1 MSKLMKKY
9 LVLII
14 ITFALFSNYAFSQDN
29 VEKGKNA
36 VKKGDYLTALN
47 LLQNAVKTNKSYDA
61 NCYYGIALLKTGS
74 LDDAEKYLK
83 IALKDD
89 DEGIDAMRSLG
100 ELYTIRK
107 KYSDADDIFKKALK
121 VEPESISVMLSR
133 AANYSAEGKIDRAI
147 EVLTLATTVSKE
159 NPSVYVGLGEAYY
172 IRGSFKLSQSYYDKA
187 VKLNPNLASAY
198 FGLGKVYFKMKKYNE
213 SLVSFNTA
221 IAKDANFAE
230 AYLEKGK
237 ILYFGDKYAEAAESF
252 KKYSQLKPGSQEGN
266 SYYAKTLYAEGKYD
280 DALNILNEVLK
291 VDPKSITGN
300 LYTAYIY
307 AEKEQTDSLAQI
319 EQYQKAVEYF
329 SKVPIKEFE
338 VEDLVKYAKVVVLLK
353 NFTDAYPLFEKA
365 IKLDSSD
372 YRIYYEY
379 GKTYFKAENY
389 ENAIALLS
397 KAIEFG
403 MNKERSVYL
412 FKGFSNFYLKK
423 YEHSLADFQEAVR
436 LDDKYVLSYSWMAK
450 CYFVLGNNDEAIKT
464 YEKILIIDPEN
475 AEAKDRLS
483 RIKPN
488 NNK

>member
-1 MSKLMKKY
+1 MKKY

-14 ITFALFSNYAFSQDN
+14 ITLALYSNYAFSQDN
-29 VEKGKNA
+29 VEKGKST

-47 LLQNAVKTNKSYDA
+47 LLQNVVKTNKGYDA

-74 LDDAEKYLK
+74 LDDAEKYLN

-107 KYSDADDIFKKALK
+107 KYSDADDVFKKALK
-121 VEPESISVMLSR
+121 IEPESISVMLSR
-133 AANYSAEGKIDRAI
+133 AANYSADGKIDKAI

-230 AYLEKGK
+230 SYLEKGK

-307 AEKEQTDSLAQI
+307 AEKEQTDSLAQV

-338 VEDLVKYAKVVVLLK
+338 VEDLVKYAKVEVLLR
-353 NFTDAYPLFEKA
+353 NFTDAYPLFDKA
-365 IKLDSSD
+365 IKLDSADS
-372 YRIYYEY
+372 RIYYEY
-379 GKTYFKAENY
+379 GKTYFKDENY
-389 ENAIALLS
+389 ENAIVFLS

-423 YEHSLADFQEAVR
+423 YEQSLADFQEAVR

-464 YEKILIIDPEN
+464 YEKILTIDPEN

>member
-1 MSKLMKKY
+1 MNKLMKKL

-14 ITFALFSNYAFSQDN
+14 IIFAFYSGNAFSQDN
-29 VEKGKNA
+29 TEKGINA

-47 LLQNAVKTNKSYDA
+47 LLQNVVKTNKNYDA

-89 DEGIDAMRSLG
+89 DEGIDAMKSLG

-107 KYSDADDIFKKALK
+107 KYSDADDIFRKALK
-121 VEPESISVMLSR
+121 IEPESIPVMLSR
-133 AANYSAEGKIDRAI
+133 AANYSAEGKIDPAI
-147 EVLTLATTVSKE
+147 QTLTLATTVSKE

-172 IRGSFKLSQSYYDKA
+172 IRGSFKLSKDYYDKA
-187 VKLNPNLASAY
+187 IKLNSNLAPAY
-198 FGLGKVYFKMKKYNE
+198 YGLGKVYFKMKKYNE
-213 SLVSFNTA
+213 SLVAFNTS

-237 ILYFGDKYAEAAESF
+237 ILYFGDKYTEAADAF

-266 SYYAKTLYAEGKYD
+266 SYYAKTLYAEGKSD
-280 DALNILNEVLK
+280 EALKILSEVLK

-307 AEKEQTDSLAQI
+307 SEKEQPDSLAQV
-319 EQYQKAVEYF
+319 EQYQKAVEFF

-338 VEDLVKYAKVVVLLK
+338 VEDLIKYAKVEVLLR
-353 NFTDAYPLFEKA
+353 NFTDAYPLFDKA

-372 YRIYYEY
+372 SRIYYEY
-379 GKTYFKAENY
+379 GKAYFKSENFD
-389 ENAIALLS
+389 
-397 KAIEFG
+397 KAIEYLNKAVEFG
-403 MNKERSVYL
+403 MNKERSVFL

-423 YEHSLADFQEAVR
+423 YELSLADFQEAVR
-436 LDDKYVLSYSWMAK
+436 LDDKYVLSYSWVAK

-464 YEKILIIDPEN
+464 YEKILTIDPDN
-475 AEAKDRLS
+475 AEAKDRLT